1 MTWEQNAQRIR
12 AGTKDPANWFQLVR
26 FAVVGASGYVVN
38 LAVFGLL
45 VRTFGLH
52 HSLAATGAF
61 CVAVTNNFYWNR
73 RWTFAGAEQLRFQGA
88 RFFTVSLVA
97 LAVNLLVLE
106 LLVGVADL
114 PALLGQAIAV
124 AVATP
129 VNFIGNKLW
138 TFGSAP

>member
-1 MTWEQNAQRIR
+1 LSWEQNARRIR

-26 FAVVGASGYVVN
+26 FAVVGASGYAVN
-38 LAVFGLL
+38 LVVFALL
-45 VRTFGLH
+45 VRLFGLH
-52 HSLAATGAF
+52 HAIAAVGAF

-73 RWTFAGAEQLRFQGA
+73 RWTFAGAAQLRFQGA

-97 LAVNLLVLE
+97 LGVNLCVLEFLVGVLE
-106 LLVGVADL
+106 LPPV
-114 PALLGQAIAV
+114 LGQAIAV

-138 TFGSAP
+138 TFGASR